1 MRQQY
6 DFSGGDRGKF
16 FHPQAEISLPVHL
29 EPDVT
34 AFLLKVAAEKGVE
47 VETLVND
54 WMRKTMIEAGNR

>member
-1 MRQQY
+1 MKQQY

-29 EPDVT
+29 APDIT
-34 AFLLKVAAEKGVE
+34 TFLLKVAAEKGIE

-54 WMRKTMIEAGNR
+54 WLREAMIEAGDR